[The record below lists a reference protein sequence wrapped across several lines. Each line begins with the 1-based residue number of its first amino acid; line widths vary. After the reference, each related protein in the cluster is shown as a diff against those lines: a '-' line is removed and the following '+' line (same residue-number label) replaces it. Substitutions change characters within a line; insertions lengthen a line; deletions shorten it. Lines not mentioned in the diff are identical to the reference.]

1 MTGNDK
7 DHPNVIAFPPVIFAT
22 SLGIAWVLG
31 FLIPVSALPAAL
43 STWALVLGLPVCGLA
58 IAIALS
64 GIMAFR
70 RAGTNIEPHKPSLVL
85 VGDGPY
91 RFTRNPMYLGLVLMM
106 FGFSLVFSL
115 DWGLPLTPVLWQVL
129 HHGVV
134 LREEAYLSAKFGAP
148 YQEYL
153 GRTRRWF

>member
-1 MTGNDK
+1 MTGKDQ
-7 DHPNVIAFPPVIFAT
+7 DHPNVIAFPPVIFA
-22 SLGIAWVLG
+22 SALGAGWVLG
-31 FLIPVSALPAAL
+31 LVFPVAVLPAAF
-43 STWALVLGLPVCGLA
+43 STWALVLGVPTCGLA

-106 FGFSLVFSL
+106 TGFSLVFSL

-148 YQEYL
+148 YREYL